1 VGLVAVS
8 LVAALGVGALLGGS
22 LRRLGTRRFGGWPL
36 LLGALAVQL
45 AGYLAGGASYTGS
58 LIVSAALTLAFLA
71 LNRRLPGVALVS
83 VGLLLNAV
91 VVAANGAM
99 PVSRPAAV
107 AAGVSVSTVADGTDP
122 HHEISGAGTR
132 LHLLGDV
139 VAVPLPGRPEVASP
153 GDVAVSLGLALMVVA
168 GMRRAPVRYQ
178 PGLTQR
184 RTGS

>member
-1 VGLVAVS
+1 
-8 LVAALGVGALLGGS
+8 
-22 LRRLGTRRFGGWPL
+22 
-36 LLGALAVQL
+36 
-45 AGYLAGGASYTGS
+45 
-58 LIVSAALTLAFLA
+58 
-71 LNRRLPGVALVS
+71 
-83 VGLLLNAV
+83 
-91 VVAANGAM
+91 M
-99 PVSRPAAV
+99 
-107 AAGVSVSTVADGTDP
+107 
-122 HHEISGAGTR
+122 SGAGTR